1 MNEIPTP
8 GPQARP
14 RTTTYIAPRRTIRL
28 TLPDGW
34 ARVGL
39 SAIEVILLAWAA
51 ATIASAAAFATV
63 ASNPWMGETTWDQ
76 ALRAGSDL
84 LAIILGAPL
93 HIGGVAYRATPTLV
107 GVLLILV
114 MRLLLRQSRRFS
126 AASQWCAVPAFA
138 IVALLIVG
146 ASAEHA
152 HWWQAA
158 PGALLIPG
166 IAAAW
171 AASDLSEDPWGA
183 LRIPSLVRE
192 GLKSGALL
200 LLSLL
205 GLSAVLTIL
214 ALATHW
220 ARIRDIH
227 ELLLADSM
235 PADILIVLAQVLYL
249 PSILAWALAWI
260 LGPGVHVGVDALHSP
275 ASAPTLPIPGIPV
288 LGALPSSA
296 PGYWT
301 ILVPIL
307 LGVGVGAWWGRRR
320 TRETLREQSLVAAS
334 GIGLLTLVGLAWFA
348 SSIMVLGDA
357 RLVHVGPALLPALF
371 SLIAEA
377 GGGLL
382 AGQAAVHP
390 QTVHWA
396 RTQWAISRGEPVP
409 DEAVAPLPPD
419 EPVAP
424 LPPDEAGPPLPDEE
438 TGPRDDADPGEAEPG
453 EAWAAPD
460 PEDHPEDSRPFA
472 PSPHP
477 ASAPDGGDAA
487 APGTST
493 PDTGAAD
500 APEEDRPAPT
510 APIPVSIE
518 ELLGTSEHVVP
529 AVKSPAEQA
538 AQTMEL
544 AALPE
549 DAAPE
554 GTGARSDQTEA
565 DTRPIPA
572 ETAREGAPIEGETA
586 PARTADSP
594 TASDQ
599 DEERR

>member
-63 ASNPWMGETTWDQ
+63 VSNPWMGETTWDQ

-84 LAIILGAPL
+84 LALFLGAPL

-138 IVALLIVG
+138 VVALLIVG

-152 HWWQAA
+152 HWWEAA

-171 AASDLSEDPWGA
+171 AAFDLSEDPWRA
-183 LRIPSLVRE
+183 LRIPPLVRD

-205 GLSAVLTIL
+205 GLSAVLSIL

-220 ARIRDIH
+220 ARIREIH

-235 PADILIVLAQVLYL
+235 PADVLIVLAQVLYL

-260 LGPGVHVGVDALHSP
+260 LGPGVHVGIDALHSP

-301 ILVPIL
+301 ILVPIG
-307 LGVGVGAWWGRRR
+307 LGLAVGAWWGRRH
-320 TRETLREQSLVAAS
+320 TRQTLREQSLVAAS
-334 GIGLLTLVGLAWFA
+334 GIGLLGLVGLAWFA
-348 SSIMVLGDA
+348 GSIMVLGDA

-390 QTVHWA
+390 QTLHWA
-396 RTQWAISRGEPVP
+396 RTQWAISRGEPAPDAPVP
-409 DEAVAPLPPD
+409 PLPLDEAGAPLP
-419 EPVAP
+419 E
-424 LPPDEAGPPLPDEE
+424 EE
-438 TGPRDDADPGEAEPG
+438 TGPRDDADPGEAQPG
-453 EAWAAPD
+453 EAMLEPGAEEHEEQSGDSRAFAPD
-460 PEDHPEDSRPFA
+460 
-472 PSPHP
+472 PHP
-477 ASAPDGGDAA
+477 ASALGAGDAA
-487 APGTST
+487 APGASA
-493 PDTGAAD
+493 PGAGD
-500 APEEDRPAPT
+500 AGVPEEERPAPT

-538 AQTMEL
+538 AQTAEL
-544 AALPE
+544 AALTK

-554 GTGARSDQTEA
+554 GTGARSERTEA
-565 DTRPIPA
+565 GTRPIPA
-572 ETAREGAPIEGETA
+572 ETAHEGAAHEGAPIEGEDA
-586 PARTADSP
+586 PAGAADP
-594 TASDQ
+594 PAASDQ